1 VTTELPT
8 DISSWRRKLLLCCKY
23 VLALPFVVLMLAA
36 IYLLI
41 GSNLVV
47 LFADKPVVAH
57 LVH

>member
-1 VTTELPT
+1 MTTELPT
-8 DISSWRRKLLLCCKY
+8 DISNWRRKLLLCCKY

-47 LFADKPVVAH
+47 LLANKPVVAH